1 MAERGERMKW
11 KYLLFDLDGTVTDP
25 REGILACV
33 KYAYEAAG
41 LEVPPDETLF
51 AYIGPPLADGF
62 QEIAGMTYEEAVEAV
77 AKYRERYSVT
87 GLFENRVYDGMEEA
101 LGSLKEMGYVIAMAT
116 SKPEVYAL
124 RILEHFGLGKYFD
137 QVVGSTL
144 DGSRNRKGDVVRET
158 LRRLGLSEEE
168 TGRVIMIG
176 DRKHDIIGAKE
187 CGIASLGV
195 YYGYAPPGEL
205 EEYEA
210 DYVIHSVDELVPFF
224 SV

>member
-1 MAERGERMKW
+1 MKW

-41 LEVPPDETLF
+41 LDVPPDETLLSF
-51 AYIGPPLADGF
+51 IGPPLVDGF
-62 QEIAGMTYEEAVEAV
+62 QEIAGMTHEEAVEAT

-87 GLFENRVYDGMEEA
+87 GLFENRVYDGMAEA
-101 LGSLKEMGYVIAMAT
+101 LGRLKRMGYVIAMAT
-116 SKPEVYAL
+116 SKPEVYAVQ
-124 RILEHFGLGKYFD
+124 ILEHFGLRQYFE

-144 DGSRNRKGDVVRET
+144 DGGRNRKADVIREVF
-158 LRRLGLSEEE
+158 RRLELSEEE
-168 TGRVIMIG
+168 IGCAIMIG

-205 EEYEA
+205 EEFGA
-210 DYVIHSVDELVPFF
+210 DYVIQKVEELVTFF
-224 SV
+224 AM